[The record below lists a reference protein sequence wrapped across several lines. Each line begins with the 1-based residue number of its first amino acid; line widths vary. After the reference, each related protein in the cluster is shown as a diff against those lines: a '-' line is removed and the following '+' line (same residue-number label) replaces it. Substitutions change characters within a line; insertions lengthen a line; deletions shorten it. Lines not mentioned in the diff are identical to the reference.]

1 MMRLWQRWGI
11 LLVAFIAGVGE
22 AEWGWASLPSA
33 EDTRFVV
40 GDSSGIHPLPFEEF
54 YRRLGILMNLR
65 DERLREGQ
73 VNPDRQAFLQRVQQ
87 WGQRPASSGQEVAM
101 RATDLIRLGKSDA
114 ALNLLSSRLR
124 DPRPDYFVAI
134 VLGHV
139 YAERGDWKSA
149 LRYHQ
154 EGLLDA
160 RFPAHVPGL
169 NEWQRQW
176 WEKLDR
182 DYVPHYYRL
191 RLHEAEQRQGKTPA
205 ELARLAEEEQV
216 LGLFPLPGLPGRG
229 QVQVYGLISPGDH
242 VENLMEPLR
251 FVNDKGEYEPGRL
264 ADSERAKLPADAL
277 AIVQQMLFWYP
288 SDTRLFWLL
297 GELYAAEGNV
307 DAAYRIFDACTWG
320 RQYGNR
326 RLLME
331 HRHIVDALRQRQAA
345 SRSPAD
351 EPLLSASSSEPAAPE
366 EPVPISM
373 RSIALYF
380 ALVGLVALVALGRAV
395 MRRGGRRPAPHSPEP

>member
-1 MMRLWQRWGI
+1 MRRWQRWGS
-11 LLVAFIAGVGE
+11 LLAAVIVGVGG
-22 AEWGWASLPSA
+22 AEWGRASLPS
-33 EDTRFVV
+33 EDPRFVV

-54 YRRLGILMNLR
+54 YRRLGILMNVR
-65 DERLREGQ
+65 DERLRDGQ
-73 VNPDRQAFLQRVQQ
+73 PNPDRQAFLQRVQQ
-87 WGQRPASSGQEVAM
+87 GGQRPASNGREAAM
-101 RATDLIRLGKSDA
+101 RATDLLRLGKIDA
-114 ALNLLSSRLR
+114 ALNMLSPRLR

-134 VLGHV
+134 VLGHI
-139 YAERGDWKSA
+139 YAERGDWKTA

-160 RFPAHVPGL
+160 RFPSQVPGL
-169 NEWQRQW
+169 NEQQRQW

-191 RLHEAEQRQGKTPA
+191 RLYEAEERQGKTPT

-216 LGLFPLPGLPGRG
+216 LGLFPLPERG
-229 QVQVYGLISPGDH
+229 QDSVQPVRFINDH
-242 VENLMEPLR
+242 
-251 FVNDKGEYEPGRL
+251 GEYEPGRL
-264 ADSERAKLPADAL
+264 AAAERAKLPPDAL

-288 SDTRLFWLL
+288 GDTRLFWLL

-307 DAAYRIFDACTWG
+307 DAAFQIFDACTWG

-331 HRHIVDALRQRQAA
+331 HRHIVDSFRQRQAA
-345 SRSPAD
+345 SRSPVD
-351 EPLLSASSSEPAAPE
+351 EPLLGPSSSQPAAPE
-366 EPVPISM
+366 EPAPISM

-380 ALVGLVALVALGRAV
+380 VLVGLVALLALGRTVA
-395 MRRGGRRPAPHSPEP
+395 RRWGRRPHAR